1 MLFNLN
7 FNSKFLTENPLWLG
21 VFVYLAICFVLYA
34 TKPQMFFDGSEPR
47 QFGCYGKNETLFPFY
62 VVALMGGIITYF
74 IFTFIKK

>member
-1 MLFNLN
+1 MLFN

-47 QFGCYGKNETLFPFY
+47 QFGCYGNNDTPQCHDDCDAERRHRDRRLIQSLY
-62 VVALMGGIITYF
+62 A
-74 IFTFIKK
+74 